1 MFAGELKGRLFPP
14 SCASIQLGGLERIES
29 AIHAGATGVPF
40 AMALDTGDMTASPGE
55 AGALELQEALIVLM
69 ECGVAVS
76 AVGEKDLML
85 GLDRWR
91 AVKNQFAGGM
101 AVICANLTDDRGIAL
116 VPPAALLPT
125 GGRRVLCVATLSP
138 SFEPELRKAGVE
150 VKIGDPAESVRTAL
164 ESAPAHDFVILIS
177 HAPREESERLH
188 ASLSEVDLT
197 ITAHA
202 GEHPSLEP
210 DSVDGRPLL
219 NGGEGWRYLSR
230 IIFRGQPDEEEL
242 VDFEARAIGENLS
255 RSSLHEMHLSVL
267 RNELRKKGVL
277 ARSYAE
283 SAARWPEGAP
293 VYVGEQACVRCH
305 AEEHASWATVE
316 DPHASSLTSL
326 KDRRL
331 HRVPQCLQCH
341 ATGTGMPG
349 GYVPPAKEL
358 AGVSCEACHGP
369 ASAHVDSEGSTP
381 LLDARASCARCHT
394 PERSPGFD
402 FEKAWEAVGHGK

>member
-1 MFAGELKGRLFPP
+1 MGSRLGVGFVLPAFLIVAAGVAGAWALSRYGGSPVTPVPPPGVGPATKTTKASTGESAKEPEKPPLPPFGVMFAGELKGRLFPP

-164 ESAPAHDFVILIS
+164 ESAPAHDFVILI
-177 HAPREESERLH
+177 
-188 ASLSEVDLT
+188 
-197 ITAHA
+197 
-202 GEHPSLEP
+202 
-210 DSVDGRPLL
+210 
-219 NGGEGWRYLSR
+219 
-230 IIFRGQPDEEEL
+230 
-242 VDFEARAIGENLS
+242 
-255 RSSLHEMHLSVL
+255 
-267 RNELRKKGVL
+267 
-277 ARSYAE
+277 
-283 SAARWPEGAP
+283 
-293 VYVGEQACVRCH
+293 
-305 AEEHASWATVE
+305 
-316 DPHASSLTSL
+316 
-326 KDRRL
+326 
-331 HRVPQCLQCH
+331 
-341 ATGTGMPG
+341 
-349 GYVPPAKEL
+349 
-358 AGVSCEACHGP
+358 
-369 ASAHVDSEGSTP
+369 
-381 LLDARASCARCHT
+381 
-394 PERSPGFD
+394 
-402 FEKAWEAVGHGK
+402 